1 MSLSIARV
9 LSVSLS
15 CSDSLARAGAER
27 VGGAEGRAAAGA
39 YTRGGAEDGCAACV
53 PAGLATVL
61 APSRGSEMA
70 IFAPHRLHRT
80 TRRLPRTL
88 SSAI

>member
-15 CSDSLARAGAER
+15 RSDSLARAGTER

-39 YTRGGAEDGCAACV
+39 YTRGGAEEGAAGV
-53 PAGLATVL
+53 PGDLATGLA
-61 APSRGSEMA
+61 APSAGSEMA

-80 TRRLPRTL
+80 IRRLPRTF